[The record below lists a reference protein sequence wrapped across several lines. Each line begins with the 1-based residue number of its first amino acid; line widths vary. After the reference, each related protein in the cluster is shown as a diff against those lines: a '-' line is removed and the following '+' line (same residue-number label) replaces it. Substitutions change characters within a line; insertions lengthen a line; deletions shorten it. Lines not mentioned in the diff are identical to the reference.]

1 MSWLTG
7 GLSALGLYTNPPTQ
21 NPYSQQVQNLAGQAA
36 PQLNGTPQQQ
46 FRTDQLQ
53 QIGQLQGIAS
63 GQQQGAGELAVQRQV
78 ANAQAAQQAQA
89 RMARGGSNAA
99 LAYRG
104 AANNTAGIGLAG
116 AGQSQQAALQ
126 DQMNAQQML
135 GQQLDQGRQQD
146 IGLAG
151 QNAQL
156 QAGQNALGMQGYLG
170 LGGQNLAAQQ
180 AAAAQQN
187 AVTSGFLGAAGK
199 GLALLSDEDTKEN
212 VSDGGKAIDKMLDG
226 IHAKSY
232 RYKDQANGKGQRV
245 GVMAQDMAES
255 PLGSS
260 TVTHVGPH
268 MALDVNKA
276 VSAALAASARLHERV
291 KSLEGRG

>member
-1 MSWLTG
+1 MTWLTS
-7 GLSALGLYTNPPTQ
+7 GLSALGLYANAPTQ
-21 NPYSQQVQNLAGQAA
+21 NQYSQQVQNLAGQAA
-36 PQLNGTPQQQ
+36 PQLNGGPQQQ
-46 FRTDQLQ
+46 FRNDQMQ

-135 GQQLDQGRQQD
+135 GQQLNQGRQQD

-180 AAAAQQN
+180 AAAQQQN
-187 AVTSGFLGAAGK
+187 ALTGGLLNAAG
-199 GLALLSDEDTKEN
+199 GIAMYSDEDLKEN

-245 GVMAQDMAES
+245 GVMAQDMAKS

-260 TVTHVGPH
+260 AVTHIGPH
-268 MALDVNKA
+268 LALDVNKA

-291 KSLEGRG
+291 KSLEGSG